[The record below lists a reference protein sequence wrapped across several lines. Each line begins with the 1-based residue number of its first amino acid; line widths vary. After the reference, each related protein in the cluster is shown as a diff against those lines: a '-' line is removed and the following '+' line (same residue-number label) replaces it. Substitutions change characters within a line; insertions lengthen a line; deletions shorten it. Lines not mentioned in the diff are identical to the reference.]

1 MCTKNSKVIQLSLL
15 CLLVFISGANAQTD
29 IIEFESDCWVF
40 EDSDAKVVNHLGR
53 KSLHLKS
60 GRAYLKDVEFENGI
74 IEVDMAFEGSR
85 DFPAINFRIQSR
97 DNYEHF
103 YPRPHKTNRF
113 DALQYIPVFNG
124 SGGWQLYNGKGFT
137 AKTSLP
143 HKRWV
148 HFKLEIA
155 GKQARAY
162 VDGADKP
169 ALVIDDL
176 KHGISKGTL
185 GLNGWT
191 GNTYFSNFSFKADNN
206 LKFKSVLKPDTPV
219 GMITQWQLS
228 QVFEATQINPELSLA
243 TQKTPIIEWQNASS
257 EPSGLVDIARYIKK
271 SEGKRE
277 VALAKVILHS
287 DKKQV
292 KKLSFGYSDKVSI
305 FLNDN
310 ILFSGNY
317 SFRKREDEFVGVVG
331 LNDAIYLNLKK
342 GDNELLLMITETFGG
357 WGYIC
362 QLEDME
368 GIIIKN
374 DN

>member
-1 MCTKNSKVIQLSLL
+1 MYTKNSKVIQLSLL
-15 CLLVFISGANAQTD
+15 CLLVFISGAKAETN
-29 IIEFESDCWVF
+29 IIDFESGRWVF

-53 KSLHLKS
+53 KSLHLGF

-74 IEVDMAFEGSR
+74 TEVDMAFEGSR

-103 YPRPHKTNRF
+103 YPRPHKTNRP

-124 SGGWQLYNGKGFT
+124 SGGWQLYNGKKFT
-137 AKTSLP
+137 AKTSIP

-148 HFKLEIA
+148 HFKLEIS

-162 VDGADKP
+162 VDGANKP

-206 LKFKSVLKPDTPV
+206 LKFKSVPKPDTPI

-228 QVFEATQINPELSLA
+228 QIFESNQINTKLPLA
-243 TQKTPIIEWQNASS
+243 EQKLANIKWQKVKGEA
-257 EPSGLVDIARYIKK
+257 SGLVDIARYVKK
-271 SEGKRE
+271 SERE
-277 VALAKVILHS
+277 QEVVLAKVVVHS
-287 DKKQV
+287 EKEQI

-305 FLNDN
+305 FLNDD

-317 SFRKREDEFVGVVG
+317 SFRKREAEFVGVVG
-331 LNDAIYLNLKK
+331 LNDAVYLNLKK